1 MLRQKGLMTNRDDD
15 RQKRLMTNH
24 NDERQKG
31 LTTNR
36 DVERQKGLITNRD
49 VARRDATVHS
59 CDLDPEGRGTF
70 EVHAQLPHNQLVTG
84 HSKMT
89 CRANRM
95 LQPFLVG

>member
-1 MLRQKGLMTNRDDD
+1 MTNRDDD